1 MDLFKVNGQRQNIF
15 LLKSKSIF
23 IIFSLSMDKKLK
35 TDLILDP
42 HYSTNEKF
50 SFPKAFVEPDVKF
63 PRTKYK
69 HYSQFTKSFDK
80 ITYK

>member
-1 MDLFKVNGQRQNIF
+1 
-15 LLKSKSIF
+15 
-23 IIFSLSMDKKLK
+23 MDKKLK

-42 HYSTNEKF
+42 HYSTKEKF
-50 SFPKAFVEPDVKF
+50 SFPQAFVEPDVKF
-63 PRTKYK
+63 PKTKYK